1 MTDVHET
8 AIVED
13 SVELGENVSIGP
25 NSVLRG
31 DVEIGADTTL
41 KANVHV
47 RDKVKIGSGN
57 VIEVGTVIGTDPQ
70 DWSYDEGT
78 ETGIIIGDDNII
90 REYVTINKATAEGEM
105 TRIGN
110 ENMIMAY
117 CHIAHDCVVGSN
129 VDMANGV
136 NLAGHVTIGSDV
148 VVSGHTGFHQ
158 FVRVGDYAMVG
169 GLSRIVK
176 DVVPYSRVS
185 GNPLEV
191 YGLNSIGLKRN
202 DFDQETRHRLK
213 RAFRILFRKDN
224 NTSQALEALGEEFEG
239 DELIE
244 GLVEFI
250 EDSER
255 GIHK

>member
-1 MTDVHET
+1 MTTVHPS

-13 SVELGENVSIGP
+13 SVKLGKNVSVGA
-25 NSVLRG
+25 NSILRG
-31 DVEIGADTTL
+31 DVKVGDDTTIE
-41 KANVHV
+41 ANVHV
-47 RDKVKIGSGN
+47 RDKVEIGADNS
-57 VIEVGTVIGTDPQ
+57 IEVGSVIGTDPQ
-70 DWSYDEGT
+70 DWSYEEGS
-78 ETGIIIGDDNII
+78 ETGIVIGDGNII

-105 TRIGN
+105 TRIGDG
-110 ENMIMAY
+110 NMIMAY
-117 CHIAHDCVVGSN
+117 CHIAHDCVVGDN

-136 NLAGHVTIGSDV
+136 NLAGHVTIGSNV

-202 DFDQETRHRLK
+202 DFDQDTRHQLK
-213 RAFRILFRKDN
+213 RAFKVLFRNDN
-224 NTSQALEALGEEFEG
+224 NTTQALDVLREDFAE
-239 DELIE
+239 DDIVQ

-250 EDSER
+250 ENSER

>member
-1 MTDVHET
+1 MTTVHSS

-13 SVELGENVSIGP
+13 SVKLGKDVSVGA
-25 NSVLRG
+25 NSILRG
-31 DVEIGADTTL
+31 DVKIGDGTTL
-41 KANVHV
+41 EANVHV
-47 RDKVKIGSGN
+47 RDKVEIGSDN
-57 VIEVGTVIGTDPQ
+57 TIEVGTVIGTDPQ
-70 DWSYDEGT
+70 DWSYDDGS
-78 ETGIIIGDDNII
+78 ETGIVIGDGNII

-105 TRIGN
+105 TRIGSG
-110 ENMIMAY
+110 NMIMAY
-117 CHIAHDCVVGSN
+117 CHIAHDCTVGDN

-202 DFDQETRHRLK
+202 DFDQETRNQLK
-213 RAFRILFRKDN
+213 RAFKVLFRNDN
-224 NTSQALEALGEEFEG
+224 NTSQALDVLREDFAD
-239 DELIE
+239 DEIVQD
-244 GLVEFI
+244 LVAFVEN
-250 EDSER
+250 SER